1 MISLTTITAMEI
13 FMKTYDCQGKLI
25 KEDNNTTSIAYVQ
38 CSCGCLA
45 SRVSSDSDKFKCSL
59 CKRVHVLKKR
69 PKIFCF
75 YIDFKTML

>member
-1 MISLTTITAMEI
+1 MLSLTTITAMEI
-13 FMKTYDCQGKLI
+13 YMKTYDYIQGKLI

-59 CKRVHVLKKR
+59 CKRVYVLKKES
-69 PKIFCF
+69 
-75 YIDFKTML
+75 